1 MAPEA
6 PLWISPLFQKDD
18 GGENES
24 YRTVKRLVSKTPN
37 PSCAETAHGE
47 VETSLEECLGP
58 AGEVLWRR
66 VAVRGCVGADPVL
79 HASFFLPDDDYGS
92 TFAASDDNEHTFV
105 EDHTIC
111 WASFPERPNHKLL
124 CVLASPILLCIWD
137 VYPLSEKISSESIGG
152 GEGNFLTLPFE
163 ARSIFPLADNNGLLL
178 QRKQTIEDHLMNDDT
193 RSAWMATRGVDVR
206 DDYDGDF
213 VLQDPPAPVRLGT
226 MLSSPSGMEMSIPQP
241 SPHVSAGIFGV
252 PVPSL
257 FSLKHPL
264 DEILPIA
271 LIEDNDL
278 AQAFSPP
285 DILEQVLFVGA
296 LRWAEHD
303 DNPYHVLEYTQP
315 ICLTYH
321 QQLKRYVFEISFLF
335 LFRAH
340 LESYHL
346 RYLVIPIGMLYGLL
360 TLLLLQHQ
368 HHRCGK

>member
-193 RSAWMATRGVDVR
+193 RSAWMATRGADVR

-285 DILEQVLFVGA
+285 DILEKVLFVGA

-303 DNPYHVLEYTQP
+303 DNPYHVAEYTQP

-321 QQLKRYVFEISFLF
+321 QQLKRYVFEISCLF